1 MRILVVGINYAPDM
15 IGVAKYNTEL
25 CEALASFGH
34 EVRMITAP
42 PYYPEWS
49 IPKPFRGFRY
59 NHELTN
65 GVFVTRSPI
74 YVPSNPTGGKRL
86 LHHASFALSSLWPV
100 LTASLRKSPDVV
112 LSVAPSLMSA
122 AFASWIGR
130 RTGALTWLHLQDF
143 ELDAAFDLGLL
154 SNRRLRAP
162 MAAVERMILRS
173 FDRVSTISP
182 QMVARL
188 VAKGVDKEKAQE
200 IRNWTDTAR
209 IASGSRS
216 VQLRKMLG
224 LKDTHFVA
232 LYSGTM
238 SNKQG
243 LELIIEAA
251 RTLNRE
257 KSNIRFILCGEGPHK
272 QHLRHLA
279 DGLSNIHFFGLQSEE
294 CFADLLKSADV
305 HLIPQKAGAADLVLP
320 SKLGGILASG
330 KPTIVMAK
338 PGTGLAEEIR
348 NAGIVVSPGDSEGL
362 SAAIQRLAQNPI
374 LCSSLGNAAVDLA
387 LARWDKDTILRDL
400 AKALETLRNEAVRRS
415 RVAVVEHQLPVKGM
429 KTPDDPELSKAHT
442 E

>member
-42 PYYPEWS
+42 PYYPEWC

-130 RTGALTWLHLQDF
+130 RAGALTWLHLQDF

-209 IASGSRS
+209 IVNGSTSSR
-216 VQLRKMLG
+216 LRKELG
-224 LKDTHFVA
+224 LDDTHFVG

-251 RTLNRE
+251 RSVVG
-257 KSNIRFILCGEGPHK
+257 SNIRFVLCGEGPHK
-272 QHLRHLA
+272 ETLQRLA
-279 DGLSNIHFFGLQSEE
+279 ADIESIQFLGLQPQDR
-294 CFADLLKSADV
+294 FAELLRAADV
-305 HLIPQKAGAADLVLP
+305 HLLPQKQEAADLVLP

-330 KPTIVMAK
+330 KPVIVMARQ
-338 PGTGLAEEIR
+338 GTGLADEVVD
-348 NAGIVVSPGDSEGL
+348 AGILVTPSDASALATAIRALSE
-362 SAAIQRLAQNPI
+362 NPT
-374 LCSSLGNAAVDLA
+374 LCRSLGETARTIA
-387 LARWDKDTILRDL
+387 LARWDKSVITSGLNQ
-400 AKALETLRNEAVRRS
+400 KLENFCYERNSIS
-415 RVAVVEHQLPVKGM
+415 RPFASMAQTGP
-429 KTPDDPELSKAHT
+429 AHA
-442 E
+442 EERVGGLD